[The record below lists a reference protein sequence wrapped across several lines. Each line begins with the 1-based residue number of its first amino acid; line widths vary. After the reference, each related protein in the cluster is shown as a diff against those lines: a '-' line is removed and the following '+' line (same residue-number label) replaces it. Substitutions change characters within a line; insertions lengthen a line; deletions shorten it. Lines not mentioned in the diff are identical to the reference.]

1 MIKLQKTRK
10 NVLKYL
16 WNVANVIENL
26 KLEVALNL
34 KLERLSGNI
43 R

>member
-1 MIKLQKTRK
+1 MIKLPKKRK
-10 NVLKYL
+10 NLLKYL
-16 WNVANVIENL
+16 WNVANVTENL

>member
-1 MIKLQKTRK
+1 MKKLQKARK